1 MKGRVINNPMYT
13 TSVGGGGGGYTR
25 FQLTRMIEGRKV
37 IKFGKYFA
45 GTGGGGW
52 LDLIR
57 DFWLF
62 RTI

>member
-1 MKGRVINNPMYT
+1 MVNNPMYI
-13 TSVGGGGGGYTR
+13 TSGGGGGGYSR
-25 FQLTRMIEGRKV
+25 FQVTRMIEGRKV

-45 GTGGGGW
+45 GTGGGW
-52 LDLIR
+52 LNLIR